1 MRQEER
7 KKIKRNG
14 KERRAFEIMREEM
27 RGLGKKR
34 EKIKGEKG
42 DK

>member
-14 KERRAFEIMREEM
+14 KERRAFEIMRGDERIGEE
-27 RGLGKKR
+27 KR
-34 EKIKGEKG
+34 KDKGRERR
-42 DK
+42 